1 MTKVKIGENSYP
13 ASLTGSVK
21 DAKWNDR
28 ESITIK
34 LTMNYV
40 DAVAI
45 FVDNITW
52 FVVNETTSTNS
63 NGEEVV
69 NTEEWDYSAYCI
81 VGAITDYRDGTLDVK
96 MGKKTALEIATADLT
111 EAQSVVD
118 VLMGGATV

>member
-1 MTKVKIGENSYP
+1 MTKVKVGENSYP

-21 DAKWNDR
+21 DAKWDDR
-28 ESITIK
+28 ASITIK
-34 LTMNYV
+34 LTMNYA

-52 FVVNETTSTNS
+52 FVINEITSTNS
-63 NGEEVV
+63 DGEEVV

-81 VGAITDYRDGTLDVK
+81 AGAITDYRDGTLDVK
-96 MGKKTALEIATADLT
+96 MGKKTALENTTADLT
-111 EAQSVVD
+111 EAQNVVD

>member
-1 MTKVKIGENSYP
+1 MTKVKVGENSYP
-13 ASLTGSVK
+13 ASLTGSAK
-21 DAKWNDR
+21 DAKWDDR

-34 LTMNYV
+34 LTMNYA

-52 FVVNETTSTNS
+52 FVVNEIISTNS

-69 NTEEWDYSAYCI
+69 NIEEWDYSAYCI
-81 VGAITDYRDGTLDVK
+81 AGVITDYRDGTLDVK
-96 MGKKTALEIATADLT
+96 MGKKTDLEIATTNLT

>member
-13 ASLTGSVK
+13 ASLTGSAK
-21 DAKWNDR
+21 DAKWDDR

-34 LTMNYV
+34 LTMNYA

-52 FVVNETTSTNS
+52 FVVNEITSTNS
-63 NGEEVV
+63 NGEEGV
-69 NTEEWDYSAYCI
+69 NTEEWDYSVYCI
-81 VGAITDYRDGTLDVK
+81 AGVITDYRDGTLDVK
-96 MGKKTALEIATADLT
+96 MGKKTDMEIATANLT

>member
-21 DAKWNDR
+21 DAKWDDR
-28 ESITIK
+28 ASITIK
-34 LTMNYV
+34 LTMDYA

-52 FVVNETTSTNS
+52 FVVNEITSTNS
-63 NGEEVV
+63 DGEEVV

-81 VGAITDYRDGTLDVK
+81 AGAITDYRDGTLDVK
-96 MGKKTALEIATADLT
+96 MGKKTDMENVLAELEQ
-111 EAQSVVD
+111 EAGVN
-118 VLMGGATV
+118 G